1 MTLALALGTR
11 LTVYVIDA
19 LAVASAGGFCLHVCE
34 LRRIISLLG
43 VSVALIYK
51 WEAEIRSLFTP
62 KLYVI

>member
-34 LRRIISLLG
+34 LRHIISLL
-43 VSVALIYK
+43 
-51 WEAEIRSLFTP
+51 
-62 KLYVI
+62 